1 MLDVGGFS
9 TRTCHG
15 HRRRAF
21 LRTASSL
28 PLTWGLSPAFSTGA
42 INPGKAKSILLVWLW
57 GGPSHLDMFD
67 PKPKAP
73 LEYRGP
79 FSTISTAT
87 PGLRFSELLPKT
99 ASLSNDFS
107 LVRSHI
113 NHSGDHLLAGSI
125 GLTGGEESLGG
136 HPPNFGS
143 IVAKKRISETLPPFV
158 SLADGPIGDGRGPM
172 KGYGGGSW
180 GKAFDPFMVHCSEQ
194 GSIQIPALK
203 LIDGLNLGRL
213 DERKTLLKDLD
224 ELRRQVDATNF
235 GPWDNLYH
243 QAYGLLTSSDARK
256 AFQLSEE
263 SEATRESYGFTSFG
277 QSCLLGRRLVES
289 GIPYVQV
296 NWSQYV
302 EVLYPFS
309 DYGWDTH
316 ADNFELLAEWHLP
329 ILDRAF
335 STLLRDL
342 SNRGLLETTL
352 VVCIGEFG
360 RTPRINSIGSR
371 DHWPQCYSSIWAGA
385 GVQPGRTIGE
395 SDRYGEHP
403 ITDPVTPATVGTTM
417 LELSGISSRERAE
430 LKVLPEGRVLHE
442 LL

>member
-1 MLDVGGFS
+1 MCIRDS
-9 TRTCHG
+9 
-15 HRRRAF
+15 
-21 LRTASSL
+21 
-28 PLTWGLSPAFSTGA
+28 
-42 INPGKAKSILLVWLW
+42 
-57 GGPSHLDMFD
+57 
-67 PKPKAP
+67 
-73 LEYRGP
+73 
-79 FSTISTAT
+79 
-87 PGLRFSELLPKT
+87 
-99 ASLSNDFS
+99 
-107 LVRSHI
+107 
-113 NHSGDHLLAGSI
+113 
-125 GLTGGEESLGG
+125 
-136 HPPNFGS
+136 
-143 IVAKKRISETLPPFV
+143 
-158 SLADGPIGDGRGPM
+158 
-172 KGYGGGSW
+172 
-180 GKAFDPFMVHCSEQ
+180 
-194 GSIQIPALK
+194 
-203 LIDGLNLGRL
+203 
-213 DERKTLLKDLD
+213 
-224 ELRRQVDATNF
+224 
-235 GPWDNLYH
+235 
-243 QAYGLLTSSDARK
+243 
-256 AFQLSEE
+256 
-263 SEATRESYGFTSFG
+263 
-277 QSCLLGRRLVES
+277 
-289 GIPYVQV
+289 
-296 NWSQYV
+296 V

-403 ITDPVTPATVGTTM
+403 ITAPVTPATVGTTM